1 MAVISWITD
10 GKHQCT
16 LSSSE
21 FGDVIMAGSTITTNS
36 QVGIDEDAISVIS
49 SEDDETEVL
58 EDLTDDEN
66 EDEEEVE
73 GTDNDSK

>member
-1 MAVISWITD
+1 
-10 GKHQCT
+10 
-16 LSSSE
+16 
-21 FGDVIMAGSTITTNS
+21 MAGSTITTNS